1 MLLRAALVM
10 LVMLNLG
17 AALWWISGAQGAV
30 APPAA
35 VTADAPQLRLLHEA
49 VPAPVETTT
58 PAQPMPAAAEPS
70 SGSGVAGARMD
81 VPAAPV
87 CLRFGPFADA
97 GASQAAGAALA
108 RVGVRTIARQ
118 TPARATRGWKVVTSP
133 FASREAAVA
142 MAERLRA
149 AGVSD
154 LYVMGEGPDANSIA
168 LGRYGSED
176 AARRRRP
183 TCAARASRRSPS
195 RWVAARCRN
204 GWTPASPPAPTRH
217 RCRRSPRRAHWTARP
232 CAEGS
237 RGVRPPTSTR

>member
-1 MLLRAALVM
+1 MLLRATLVI

-97 GASQAAGAALA
+97 AASQAAGGALA

-118 TPARATRGWKVVTSP
+118 TPARATRGWKVATSP

-142 MAERLRA
+142 VAERLRA

-154 LYVMGEGPDANSIA
+154 LYVMGDGADANSIA

-176 AARRRRP
+176 AARRRQADLRGKGVDAIAQP
-183 TCAARASRRSPS
+183 LGGGPMQEWLDARLPAGTDPASLPQVAPARALD
-195 RWVAARCRN
+195 
-204 GWTPASPPAPTRH
+204 
-217 RCRRSPRRAHWTARP
+217 
-232 CAEGS
+232 CATL
-237 RGVRPPTSTR
+237 R

>member
-1 MLLRAALVM
+1 MLLRATLVM

-97 GASQAAGAALA
+97 AASQAAGGALA

-118 TPARATRGWKVVTSP
+118 TPARATRGWKVATSP

-142 MAERLRA
+142 VAERLRA

-176 AARRRRP
+176 AARRRQADLRGKGVEAIAQP
-183 TCAARASRRSPS
+183 LGGGPMQEWLDARLPAGTDPASLPQVAPARALD
-195 RWVAARCRN
+195 
-204 GWTPASPPAPTRH
+204 
-217 RCRRSPRRAHWTARP
+217 
-232 CAEGS
+232 CATL
-237 RGVRPPTSTR
+237 R

>member
-1 MLLRAALVM
+1 MLLRATLVI
-10 LVMLNLG
+10 LAMLNLG

-97 GASQAAGAALA
+97 AASQAAGGALA

-118 TPARATRGWKVVTSP
+118 TPARATRGWKVATSP

-142 MAERLRA
+142 VAERLRA

-176 AARRRRP
+176 AARRRQADLRGKGVEATAQP
-183 TCAARASRRSPS
+183 LGGGPMQEWLDARLPAGTDPASLPQVAPARALD
-195 RWVAARCRN
+195 
-204 GWTPASPPAPTRH
+204 
-217 RCRRSPRRAHWTARP
+217 
-232 CAEGS
+232 CATL
-237 RGVRPPTSTR
+237 R

>member
-1 MLLRAALVM
+1 MLLRATLVI
-10 LVMLNLG
+10 LAMLNLG

-97 GASQAAGAALA
+97 AASQAAGGALA

-118 TPARATRGWKVVTSP
+118 TPARATRGWKVATSP

-142 MAERLRA
+142 VAERLRA

-176 AARRRRP
+176 AARRRQADLRGKGVEAIAQP
-183 TCAARASRRSPS
+183 LGGGPMQEWLDARLPAGTDPASLPQVAPARALD
-195 RWVAARCRN
+195 
-204 GWTPASPPAPTRH
+204 
-217 RCRRSPRRAHWTARP
+217 
-232 CAEGS
+232 CATL
-237 RGVRPPTSTR
+237 R

>member
-1 MLLRAALVM
+1 MLLRATLVI
-10 LVMLNLG
+10 LAMLNLG

-97 GASQAAGAALA
+97 AASQAAGGALA

-118 TPARATRGWKVVTSP
+118 TPARATRGWKVATSP

-142 MAERLRA
+142 VAERLRA

-176 AARRRRP
+176 AARRRQADLRGKGVDAIAQP
-183 TCAARASRRSPS
+183 LGGGPIREWLDARLPAGTDPASLPQVAPARALD
-195 RWVAARCRN
+195 
-204 GWTPASPPAPTRH
+204 
-217 RCRRSPRRAHWTARP
+217 
-232 CAEGS
+232 CATL
-237 RGVRPPTSTR
+237 R

>member
-1 MLLRAALVM
+1 MLLRATLVI

-81 VPAAPV
+81 VPAAPM

-97 GASQAAGAALA
+97 AASQAAGGALA

-118 TPARATRGWKVVTSP
+118 TPARATRGWKVATSP

-142 MAERLRA
+142 VAERLRA

-176 AARRRRP
+176 AARRRQADLRGKGVEAIAQP
-183 TCAARASRRSPS
+183 LGGGPMQEWLDARLPAGTDPASLPQVAPARALD
-195 RWVAARCRN
+195 
-204 GWTPASPPAPTRH
+204 
-217 RCRRSPRRAHWTARP
+217 
-232 CAEGS
+232 CATL
-237 RGVRPPTSTR
+237 R

>member
-1 MLLRAALVM
+1 MLLRATLVI
-10 LVMLNLG
+10 LAMLNLG

-49 VPAPVETTT
+49 VPAPVETT
-58 PAQPMPAAAEPS
+58 PPSQPMPAAAQPS
-70 SGSGVAGARMD
+70 TGSGVAGAD
-81 VPAAPV
+81 VDVAAATAAAV

-97 GASQAAGAALA
+97 AASQAAGGALA

-118 TPARATRGWKVVTSP
+118 TPARATRGWKVATSP

-142 MAERLRA
+142 VAERLRA

-176 AARRRRP
+176 AARRRQADLRGKGVEAIAQP
-183 TCAARASRRSPS
+183 LGGGPMQEWLDARLPAGTDPASLPQVAPARALD
-195 RWVAARCRN
+195 
-204 GWTPASPPAPTRH
+204 
-217 RCRRSPRRAHWTARP
+217 
-232 CAEGS
+232 CATL
-237 RGVRPPTSTR
+237 R

>member
-1 MLLRAALVM
+1 MLLRATLVI

-97 GASQAAGAALA
+97 AASQAAGGALA

-118 TPARATRGWKVVTSP
+118 TPARATRGWKVATSP

-142 MAERLRA
+142 VAERLRA

-176 AARRRRP
+176 AARRRQADLRGKGVDAIAQP
-183 TCAARASRRSPS
+183 LGGGPMQEWLDARLPAGTDPASLPQVAAARALD
-195 RWVAARCRN
+195 C
-204 GWTPASPPAPTRH
+204 
-217 RCRRSPRRAHWTARP
+217 
-232 CAEGS
+232 
-237 RGVRPPTSTR
+237 STLR

>member
-1 MLLRAALVM
+1 MLLRATLVI

-97 GASQAAGAALA
+97 AASQAAGGALA

-118 TPARATRGWKVVTSP
+118 TPARATRGWKVATSP

-142 MAERLRA
+142 VAERLRA

-176 AARRRRP
+176 AARRRQADLRGKGVEAIAQP
-183 TCAARASRRSPS
+183 LGGGPMQEWRDARLPAGTDPASLPQVAPARALD
-195 RWVAARCRN
+195 
-204 GWTPASPPAPTRH
+204 
-217 RCRRSPRRAHWTARP
+217 
-232 CAEGS
+232 CATL
-237 RGVRPPTSTR
+237 R

>member
-1 MLLRAALVM
+1 MLLRATLVI

-87 CLRFGPFADA
+87 CMRFGPFADA
-97 GASQAAGAALA
+97 AASQAAGGALA

-118 TPARATRGWKVVTSP
+118 TPARATRGWKVATSP

-142 MAERLRA
+142 VAERLRA

-176 AARRRRP
+176 AARRRQADLRGKGVEAIAQP
-183 TCAARASRRSPS
+183 LGGGPMQEWLDARLPAGTDPASLPQVAPARALD
-195 RWVAARCRN
+195 
-204 GWTPASPPAPTRH
+204 
-217 RCRRSPRRAHWTARP
+217 
-232 CAEGS
+232 CATL
-237 RGVRPPTSTR
+237 R

>member
-1 MLLRAALVM
+1 MLLRATLVI
-10 LVMLNLG
+10 LAMLNLG

-97 GASQAAGAALA
+97 PASQAAGGALA

-118 TPARATRGWKVVTSP
+118 TPARATRGWKVATSP

-142 MAERLRA
+142 VAERLRA

-176 AARRRRP
+176 AARRRQADLRGKGVEAIAQP
-183 TCAARASRRSPS
+183 LGGGPMQEWLDARLPAGTDPASLPQVAPARALD
-195 RWVAARCRN
+195 
-204 GWTPASPPAPTRH
+204 
-217 RCRRSPRRAHWTARP
+217 
-232 CAEGS
+232 CATL
-237 RGVRPPTSTR
+237 R

>member
-1 MLLRAALVM
+1 MLLRATLVI

-58 PAQPMPAAAEPS
+58 SAQPMPAAAEPS

-97 GASQAAGAALA
+97 AASQAAGGALA

-118 TPARATRGWKVVTSP
+118 TPARATRGWKVATSP
-133 FASREAAVA
+133 FASRQAAVA
-142 MAERLRA
+142 VAERLRA

-176 AARRRRP
+176 AARRRQADLRGKGVDAIAQP
-183 TCAARASRRSPS
+183 LGGGPMQEWLDARLPAGTDPASLPQVAPARALD
-195 RWVAARCRN
+195 
-204 GWTPASPPAPTRH
+204 
-217 RCRRSPRRAHWTARP
+217 
-232 CAEGS
+232 CATL
-237 RGVRPPTSTR
+237 R

>member
-1 MLLRAALVM
+1 MLLRATLVI
-10 LVMLNLG
+10 LAMLNLG

-97 GASQAAGAALA
+97 AASQAAGGALA

-118 TPARATRGWKVVTSP
+118 TPARATRGWKVATSP

-142 MAERLRA
+142 VAERLRA

-176 AARRRRP
+176 AARRRQADLRGKGVDAIAQP
-183 TCAARASRRSPS
+183 LGGGPMQEWLDARLPAGTDPASLPQVAPARALD
-195 RWVAARCRN
+195 
-204 GWTPASPPAPTRH
+204 
-217 RCRRSPRRAHWTARP
+217 
-232 CAEGS
+232 CATL
-237 RGVRPPTSTR
+237 R

>member
-1 MLLRAALVM
+1 MLLRATLVI

-97 GASQAAGAALA
+97 AASQAAGGALA

-118 TPARATRGWKVVTSP
+118 TPARATRGWKVATSP

-142 MAERLRA
+142 VAERLRA

-176 AARRRRP
+176 AARRRQADLRGKGVEAIAQP
-183 TCAARASRRSPS
+183 LGGGPMQEWLDARLPAGTDPASLPQVAPARALD
-195 RWVAARCRN
+195 
-204 GWTPASPPAPTRH
+204 
-217 RCRRSPRRAHWTARP
+217 
-232 CAEGS
+232 CATL
-237 RGVRPPTSTR
+237 R

>member
-1 MLLRAALVM
+1 MLLRATLVI

-17 AALWWISGAQGAV
+17 AALWWISGAHGAV

-97 GASQAAGAALA
+97 AASQAAGGALA

-118 TPARATRGWKVVTSP
+118 TPARATRGWKVATSP

-142 MAERLRA
+142 VAERLRA

-176 AARRRRP
+176 AARRRQADLRGKGVEAIAQP
-183 TCAARASRRSPS
+183 LGGGPMQEWLDARLPAGTDPASLPQVAPARALD
-195 RWVAARCRN
+195 
-204 GWTPASPPAPTRH
+204 
-217 RCRRSPRRAHWTARP
+217 
-232 CAEGS
+232 CATL
-237 RGVRPPTSTR
+237 R

>member
-1 MLLRAALVM
+1 MLLRATLVI
-10 LVMLNLG
+10 LAMLNLG

-81 VPAAPV
+81 VPAAPM

-97 GASQAAGAALA
+97 AASQAAGGALA

-118 TPARATRGWKVVTSP
+118 TPARATRGWKVATSP

-142 MAERLRA
+142 VAERLRA

-176 AARRRRP
+176 AARRRQADLRGKGVEAIAQP
-183 TCAARASRRSPS
+183 LGGGPMQEWLDARLPAGTDPASLPQVAPARALD
-195 RWVAARCRN
+195 
-204 GWTPASPPAPTRH
+204 
-217 RCRRSPRRAHWTARP
+217 
-232 CAEGS
+232 CATL
-237 RGVRPPTSTR
+237 R

>member
-1 MLLRAALVM
+1 MLLRATLVI
-10 LVMLNLG
+10 LAMLNLG

-97 GASQAAGAALA
+97 AASQAAGGALA

-118 TPARATRGWKVVTSP
+118 TPARATRGWKVATSP

-142 MAERLRA
+142 VAERLRA

-176 AARRRRP
+176 AARRRQADLRGKGVEAIAQP
-183 TCAARASRRSPS
+183 LGGGPMHEWLDARLPAGTDPASLPQVAPARALD
-195 RWVAARCRN
+195 
-204 GWTPASPPAPTRH
+204 
-217 RCRRSPRRAHWTARP
+217 
-232 CAEGS
+232 CATL
-237 RGVRPPTSTR
+237 R